1 MTRQE
6 PYPSDEPLSHYSQK
20 IFNQIPNTFAQTIA
34 RVKTFVLQEFDREIA
49 TKQLYYH
56 TREHIKNVQHRAN
69 VIFQAIYPS
78 WKASLEDKTS
88 SDYLARM
95 HLLLELSA
103 VAHDM
108 VQVFI
113 PQTQPYTSR
122 RREAGVSETL
132 TIQKLLDYIQGLNQ
146 QLQEH
151 HVDESARFTDADLS
165 ILQEA
170 IATTICTYDP
180 SEQAIY
186 QPALYN
192 SDKPISPVA
201 RILALADIGA
211 LGMEGI
217 ASYNQEGSLLFLEEN
232 PDIIP
237 LLLNN
242 KVEALASGNL
252 ELYENIRQR
261 LLKRARFQV
270 NFAKSRLNRC
280 VRELEDLPGESTLIL
295 TREVFQY
302 LNSKTIQ
309 ELELTTPTDEDTP
322 LEALVSFF
330 KLDEYISSVVQ

>member
-1 MTRQE
+1 ME
-6 PYPSDEPLSHYSQK
+6 PHRNHKQFTQSLEVTSHEL
-20 IFNQIPNTFAQTIA
+20 PTTFAQTIA

-95 HLLLELSA
+95 HLLLELCA

-113 PQTQPYTSR
+113 PQTQPHTSR
-122 RREAGVSETL
+122 RREVGVSETL
-132 TIQKLLDYIQGLNQ
+132 TIHKLLDYIQGLNQ
-146 QLQEH
+146 QLQKH
-151 HVDESARFTDADLS
+151 HIDESAQLTEADLS

-186 QPALYN
+186 QPALYDSN
-192 SDKPISPVA
+192 KPISPVA
-201 RILALADIGA
+201 RILAIADIGA
-211 LGMEGI
+211 LGLEGI
-217 ASYNQEGSLLFLEEN
+217 VSYNQEGSRLFLEEN
-232 PDIIP
+232 PDIISI
-237 LLLNN
+237 LLDH
-242 KVEALASGNL
+242 KIEALASDNL

-270 NFAKSRLNRC
+270 NFAKSRLTRC
-280 VRELEDLPGESTLIL
+280 VRELEDLPGESTRIL
-295 TREVFQY
+295 TRELFQY

-322 LEALVSFF
+322 LEALVAFF